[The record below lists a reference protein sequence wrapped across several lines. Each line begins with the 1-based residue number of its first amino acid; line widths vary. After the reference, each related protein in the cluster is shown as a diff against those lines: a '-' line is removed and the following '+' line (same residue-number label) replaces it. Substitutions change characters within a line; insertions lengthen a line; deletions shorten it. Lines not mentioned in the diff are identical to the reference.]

1 MKNNT
6 ITTTSATVNRPAVEY
21 KPLSINVNFPENNNV
36 LNLET
41 VKAYINILCLENAI
55 ARTKGKDAFKKS
67 IEKIETAHAETTWTE
82 VSESDIKVVLDA
94 KEYEA
99 FCKSRAYLENCEERL
114 ETIKTATG
122 FSKETF
128 KALPR
133 ADKIFITVYARKTD
147 NSIILK
153 KADLQ
158 GLEITGLVKFFSKGD
173 LSVIKKSLIPVFHK
187 TVGNGIPE
195 KDRATL
201 FKPLKIRK
209 SGIDNEYLRHFCARF
224 SDKAKTGKDNKF
236 NYGVKSGLS
245 VQLSALTELFAVIID
260 NNCTE
265 CTGYTAEPEKPEKPE
280 KAEKAEKPETTTK

>member
-1 MKNNT
+1 MMKEN
-6 ITTTSATVNRPAVEY
+6 ITTTTTTTTRPTVEY
-21 KPLSINVNFPENNNV
+21 KPLSINVNFPEENNV

-55 ARTKGKDAFKKS
+55 SRTKGKDAFKKAV
-67 IEKIETAHAETTWTE
+67 EKIETAHAEIAWTE
-82 VSESDIKVVLDA
+82 VPESEIKILLDS
-94 KEYEA
+94 KEYES

-147 NSIILK
+147 NSILLK

-173 LSVIKKSLIPVFHK
+173 LSTIKKSLIPVFHK
-187 TVGNGIPE
+187 TIGNGIPE

-201 FKPLKIRK
+201 FQPLKIRK

-236 NYGVKSGLS
+236 NYSVKSGLS

-265 CTGYTAEPEKPEKPE
+265 CTAYTAEPEKPEKPE
-280 KAEKAEKPETTTK
+280 KAEKAEKAETTIK

>member
-6 ITTTSATVNRPAVEY
+6 ITTTATPATRPAVEY
-21 KPLSINVNFPENNNV
+21 KPLSINVNFPEENNV

-55 ARTKGKDAFKKS
+55 SRTKGKDAFKKA
-67 IEKIETAHAETTWTE
+67 IEKIETAHADTTWTE
-82 VSESDIKVVLDA
+82 ISESDIKVLLDA
-94 KEYEA
+94 KEYES

-114 ETIKTATG
+114 ESIKTATG

-147 NSIILK
+147 NSILLK

-201 FKPLKIRK
+201 FQPLKIRK

-265 CTGYTAEPEKPEKPE
+265 CTVYTAEPEKPEKPE
-280 KAEKAEKPETTTK
+280 KAEKAEKAETTIK